1 MKIQKKYII
10 QKNVLIDFSKY
21 KNKYLSPNFFKSKV
35 LSRFT
40 SRQSIKIDSFK
51 QTNMQENTIQ
61 IIGSTEVIDNWGR
74 QNNHDAKET
83 YRILI
88 TPEEWTDDL
97 MFFDIQN
104 KSYDI
109 DDLIGKKVQVG
120 PFIFTVQDDM
130 E

>member
-1 MKIQKKYII
+1 
-10 QKNVLIDFSKY
+10 V
-21 KNKYLSPNFFKSKV
+21 SKV

-40 SRQSIKIDSFK
+40 SRQSIKIDSLK

-120 PFIFTVQDDM
+120 PFIFTVQDD
-130 E
+130 